1 MVIAVRDALPD
12 ELGLIAGRG
21 SYPTTLAESARGQGV
36 RRLVTVAFEGET
48 DKRLETLSDETTW
61 IRVGQLGSML
71 NALRDSGVKHT
82 VMAGQLA
89 PTKLFKVRMDKMMRD
104 LLQDL
109 PERNAQTIFG
119 AIGDRLADI
128 GIELLPASVFME
140 SAMPAPGP
148 LSARRLTE
156 SEQSDIELG
165 VRVAKETS
173 GLDIGQTVVVKQ
185 GTILAVEA
193 FEGTDAAIER
203 AAKLGGPGAVVIKM
217 SKDQHDMRFDIPV
230 IGIKTIELLARV
242 QASALAVEA
251 GRSIILEQADVRI
264 LADKHAIAVI
274 SIDTSG
280 QEVADG

>member
-1 MVIAVRDALPD
+1 MTDALPD

-21 SYPTTLAESARGQGV
+21 TYPTTLAESARGQGIK
-36 RRLVTVAFEGET
+36 RLVTVAFEGET
-48 DKRLETLSDETTW
+48 DKRLEALSDETTW
-61 IRVGQLGSML
+61 IRVGQLESL
-71 NALRDSGVKHT
+71 LDALRDSGVKHA

-148 LSARRLTE
+148 LSARHPTE
-156 SEQSDIELG
+156 CEQSDIELG
-165 VRVAKETS
+165 IRVAKETS
-173 GLDIGQTVVVKQ
+173 GLDIGQTVVVKE

-203 AAKLGGPGAVVIKM
+203 AGKLGGPGAVVIKM

-230 IGIKTIELLARV
+230 IGIKTIKLLARIK
-242 QASALAVEA
+242 AGALAVEA
-251 GRSIILEQADVRI
+251 GRSIILEQEDVMI
-264 LADKHAIAVI
+264 LADRHNIAVI
-274 SIDTSG
+274 AIDTSDR
-280 QEVADG
+280 EVAHG

>member
-21 SYPTTLAESARGQGV
+21 SYPTTLAESARVQGV

-119 AIGDRLADI
+119 AIGDRLSDI

-148 LSARRLTE
+148 LSARRPTE

>member
-1 MVIAVRDALPD
+1 
-12 ELGLIAGRG
+12 
-21 SYPTTLAESARGQGV
+21 
-36 RRLVTVAFEGET
+36 
-48 DKRLETLSDETTW
+48 
-61 IRVGQLGSML
+61 
-71 NALRDSGVKHT
+71 
-82 VMAGQLA
+82 MAGQLA

-148 LSARRLTE
+148 LSARRPTE

-251 GRSIILEQADVRI
+251 GRSIILEQTDVRI